1 LDPDN
6 VARTAP
12 TEVALVADLK
22 LAVIDIMAAVRSMA
36 TETRLTQLREPR
48 MTKTREYTESMWAFR
63 QTVARELAGRPAL
76 TTERLALDLE
86 SALDKN
92 TCLLADVDSGK
103 TMESVMSF
111 GGADKQYFATSP
123 AVFGWGVPA
132 AFGVKLAHPD
142 LPVVSIMGDGSFLF
156 GGPQPLWTFARYKAP
171 VTFVVLNNGSY
182 NNERNRIWNGGGK
195 QFQMGRDM
203 TCYLG
208 SPDIDYVKAASAFG
222 VDGEAVKE
230 PSKMRDAIER
240 AKRVTADGRPYLLD
254 VHVQRDG
261 LGAGSTW
268 HPQYSVADL
277 RTKKV

>member
-1 LDPDN
+1 
-6 VARTAP
+6 
-12 TEVALVADLK
+12 
-22 LAVIDIMAAVRSMA
+22 
-36 TETRLTQLREPR
+36 
-48 MTKTREYTESMWAFR
+48 
-63 QTVARELAGRPAL
+63 
-76 TTERLALDLE
+76 
-86 SALDKN
+86 
-92 TCLLADVDSGK
+92 
-103 TMESVMSF
+103 
-111 GGADKQYFATSP
+111 
-123 AVFGWGVPA
+123 
-132 AFGVKLAHPD
+132 
-142 LPVVSIMGDGSFLF
+142 MGDGCFLF

-171 VTFVVLNNGSY
+171 VTFIVLNNGSY

-230 PSKMRDAIER
+230 PSKMREALER
-240 AKRVTADGRPYLLD
+240 AKRATAEGRPYLLD
-254 VHVQRDG
+254 AHVQRDG